1 MLSDFFIYWC
11 FVFLMID
18 IYGQVERVFYHQV
31 KVRCPCLFQSKIL
44 QGLLC
49 VSYNLGDGDYNLTL
63 PTYRLDNGEWHEVF
77 LDRHDNE
84 MVLKLD
90 GGGGQREVMGSQG
103 RSREII
109 IDPTVVMLGNTFPS
123 GVNKSFQ
130 GMTQEITEK
139 TKQKKACKLVI

>member
-1 MLSDFFIYWC
+1 MYCSHFSF
-11 FVFLMID
+11 
-18 IYGQVERVFYHQV
+18 
-31 KVRCPCLFQSKIL
+31 KIL

-63 PTYRLDNGEWHEVF
+63 LNYRLDNGEWHEVI

-84 MVLKLD
+84 MILKLD
-90 GGGGQREVMGSQG
+90 GGGGQREVTGSQG

-123 GVNKSFQ
+123 GINKSFQ
-130 GMTQEITEK
+130 GRFISAALFQNK
-139 TKQKKACKLVI
+139 

>member
-1 MLSDFFIYWC
+1 MVATSSLTSRGNSNGVLSFSVSCWICKAYINRP
-11 FVFLMID
+11 VFPLQI
-18 IYGQVERVFYHQV
+18 F
-31 KVRCPCLFQSKIL
+31 

-49 VSYNLGDGDYNLTL
+49 VFYNLGDGDYNLTL

-84 MVLKLD
+84 MTLRMD
-90 GGGGQREVMGSQG
+90 GGGGQREVSGLQG

-123 GVNKSFQ
+123 GINKSFQ
-130 GMTQEITEK
+130 GRWLQHQSNNTVSR
-139 TKQKKACKLVI
+139 CLSVV